1 MGDPVGKLFRR
12 LKRKLN
18 VGNRLVGIL
27 VLSLQWLMIQHYRHK
42 GCDCKSTWEGP
53 HCQFFKS
60 NAIPL
65 SAATS
70 QASATNN
77 SNATLFAVLGVSCV
91 LAVAALVGFV
101 VWRSH
106 KRRKAEEN
114 ELQKEM
120 CQYNCDKAT
129 DDGSAYSGELKMMSR
144 HII

>member
-1 MGDPVGKLFRR
+1 
-12 LKRKLN
+12 
-18 VGNRLVGIL
+18 
-27 VLSLQWLMIQHYRHK
+27 MISHYRHK

-70 QASATNN
+70 QASVSN
-77 SNATLFAVLGVSCV
+77 STSFAVLGVLSV
-91 LAVAALVGFV
+91 LVVVALVGFL

-106 KRRKAEEN
+106 KRKKAEET
-114 ELQKEM
+114 ELQKEVGV
-120 CQYNCDKAT
+120 YNDRAT
-129 DDGSAYSGELKMMSR
+129 DDGSAYSGELKTISG